1 MPDFHRLDA
10 QADAPFLRRDVV
22 DPLSRVSFRPTN
34 AVALCATCGLVSLRE
49 TWEACGGCPNGH
61 PTAATWDAALA
72 ARSSG
77 DGARTPAPRP
87 VAPPPPAPRPPAPPV
102 PFALPPA
109 DPVGDELR
117 SRTGLWIALG
127 VGALLLAAL
136 AVWVLLNR
144 GDDPVAVPQAT
155 VAGPTA
161 PTAVVLAAGDTAAT
175 LTDRDF
181 RSAEGYY
188 QDLYTFAADSSG
200 RALAFTVESEAF
212 YPAVV
217 VTAPDGTETEAE
229 TVGDGEGDVRRVA
242 VRNLRG
248 PGLFRV
254 LVSSRRRAATGAYT
268 LAVRQ
273 DEPVIALAPGRQASG
288 TFTVLSPKADGKYR
302 DTYSFT
308 GAVGR
313 EHTLTV
319 RSGAFTPAVTV
330 TGPAGAILATSAPT
344 SGGIVLRFT
353 PDRAGTYRTVVS
365 TVETNRTGAY
375 TVLLAVAPA
384 PPVAA
389 PAASAPREVE
399 TAGSLRAGGA
409 PVRDSLA
416 AGAQK
421 TYGASGRIGDRITV
435 EVRAV
440 GFTPTL
446 TIIGPDGQRT
456 PAMPDGDRARARVTL
471 PADGRFRV
479 VVGSTG
485 GEGTFSV
492 SLEAQAAVTAAPIP
506 RLPGADLP
514 RPVDPPPAP
523 PAPDPQDPTYRPQPL
538 GGNNQDAP

>member
-61 PTAATWDAALA
+61 PTAAAWDAVLA

-77 DGARTPAPRP
+77 DGARTA
-87 VAPPPPAPRPPAPPV
+87 APRPPAPP
-102 PFALPPA
+102 ALPAA
-109 DPVGDELR
+109 DPVDDEPR
-117 SRTGLWIALG
+117 SRTGLWVALG
-127 VGALLLAAL
+127 VGAVLLAAL
-136 AVWVLLNR
+136 GAWALLNR
-144 GDDPVAVPQAT
+144 GGDAPAVVSQPT

-161 PTAVVLAAGDTAAT
+161 PQAVVLAAGDTAAT

-200 RALAFTVESEAF
+200 RALAFTVESDAF

-268 LAVRQ
+268 LTVRQ
-273 DEPVIALAPGRQASG
+273 DEPVIALVSGRQASG
-288 TFTVLSPKADGKYR
+288 TFTVKSPKADGKYR

-308 GAVGR
+308 GAIGR

-330 TGPAGAILATSAPT
+330 TGPAGAVRATSAPT
-344 SGGIVLRFT
+344 SGGVVLRFT

-384 PPVAA
+384 PPTPA
-389 PAASAPREVE
+389 PAASVPQEFE

-456 PAMPDGDRARARVTL
+456 PGPPDGDRARARVTL

-485 GEGTFSV
+485 GAGTFSV

-514 RPVDPPPAP
+514 RPADPAPAP
-523 PAPDPQDPTYRPQPL
+523 PAPNPQDPTYRPQPL
-538 GGNNQDAP
+538 GGNNQTPR

>member
-34 AVALCATCGLVSLRE
+34 AVALCAACGLVSLRE

-61 PTAATWDAALA
+61 VNAAAWDAAVA

-87 VAPPPPAPRPPAPPV
+87 PAPPPPPAPFVAPTVAPAVVPAPLPV
-102 PFALPPA
+102 
-109 DPVGDELR
+109 DDEPR
-117 SRTGLWIALG
+117 SRTGLWIGLG
-127 VGALLLAAL
+127 IGAVLLAAL
-136 AVWVLLNR
+136 GAYALLSR
-144 GDDPVAVPQAT
+144 GGDEPVVAPQNT

-161 PTAVVLAAGDTAAT
+161 PQAVVLAAGETEAD
-175 LTDRDF
+175 LSGSDF
-181 RSAEGYY
+181 QSAEGFY

-200 RALAFTVESEAF
+200 RALAFTVESDGF

-229 TVGDGEGDVRRVA
+229 TVGEGEGDVRRVA

-268 LAVRQ
+268 LTVRQ
-273 DEPVIALAPGRQASG
+273 DEPVIALAPDRQASG
-288 TFTVLSPKADGKYR
+288 TFTAQSPKADGKYR

-308 GAVGR
+308 GASAR

-319 RSGAFTPAVTV
+319 RSGVFTPAVTV
-330 TGPAGAILATSAPT
+330 TGPAGAVRAASAPT
-344 SGGIVLRFT
+344 SGGVVLRFT
-353 PDRAGTYRTVVS
+353 PDRAGTYRVVVS
-365 TVETNRTGAY
+365 TSETNKTGAY

-384 PPVAA
+384 PPA
-389 PAASAPREVE
+389 PAAAPSAPSEVE

-456 PAMPDGDRARARVTL
+456 PATPDGDRARTRVTL

-485 GEGTFSV
+485 GAGLFSV

-514 RPVDPPPAP
+514 RPADPVPDV
-523 PAPDPQDPTYRPQPL
+523 PDPQDPTYRPQPL
-538 GGNNQDAP
+538 GGDNQTPQ